1 MKNIKLCIFII
12 LTIFFISCESTKVES
27 FDFNNE
33 DISSDYTIKTHFKIP
48 EELLGVWKCKSSEG
62 SAYNKIVA
70 FYKDNTFLM
79 YDQRKADFYVGVYY
93 TCIVDD
99 TEYIQ
104 FNLKYHV
111 YKNINTFN
119 SIYYID
125 EYKNMIFDS
134 RYKIL
139 INTDNTSFSLS
150 DYFYTVNSWLYR
162 FEPSDKFVKVN
173 ENPYFPSNFVENEY
187 SNVTLKDLRENAKKD
202 FINSYKHPNY
212 AYRQLFKENSY
223 ELDGLTITVHKETP
237 KNWPSNIKKIKKY
250 TFRHSMAREVTGEV
264 YPKDT
269 AYQITIPNTVIQW
282 IDKNNCL
289 LVFHRDYESASSDV
303 YWCHTDDL
311 GDVYNK
317 KNLWFSTTPDEGLQ
331 LFFEYLGSKEYTTQN
346 GFSKKVPELKLFYAD
361 KDSLGDKKITIDDLY
376 FFFEDLN
383 LAQ

>member
-1 MKNIKLCIFII
+1 M
-12 LTIFFISCESTKVES
+12 
-27 FDFNNE
+27 
-33 DISSDYTIKTHFKIP
+33 
-48 EELLGVWKCKSSEG
+48 
-62 SAYNKIVA
+62 
-70 FYKDNTFLM
+70 
-79 YDQRKADFYVGVYY
+79 GVYY

-139 INTDNTSFSLS
+139 INNNTSFSLS

-250 TFRHSMAREVTGEV
+250 TFRHSMAREVTGED